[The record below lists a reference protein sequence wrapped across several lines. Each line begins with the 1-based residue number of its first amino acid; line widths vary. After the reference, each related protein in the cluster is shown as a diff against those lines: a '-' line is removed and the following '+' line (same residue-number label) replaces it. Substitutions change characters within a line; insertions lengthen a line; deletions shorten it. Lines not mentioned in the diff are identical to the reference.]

1 MIFINSNQPF
11 PDYRFADEDGLLAV
25 GADLSSARLVDAY
38 SKGIFPWYND
48 GQPVLW
54 WSPDPRM
61 VLIPQEIHIS
71 KSMRKVLREAA
82 FKVTYNTRFLDV
94 ILNCKRIEREGQHGT
109 WITNDMVEAYLNLHK
124 LGYAQSVEVWQDEE
138 LVGGLYGVNLKDKQ
152 VFCGESMFSKVSNAS
167 KVAFISLAQKLTQ
180 QDYKL
185 IDCRVYTAHLES
197 LGAKEISREE
207 FLSYLG

>member
-1 MIFINSNQPF
+1 M
-11 PDYRFADEDGLLAV
+11 

-71 KSMRKVLREAA
+71 KSMRKVLREPA

-94 ILNCKRIEREGQHGT
+94 ILNCKRIERQGQHGT

-124 LGYAQSVEVWQDEE
+124 LGYAESVEVWQDEK

-167 KVAFISLAQKLTQ
+167 KVAFIFLAQKLTQ

-185 IDCRVYTAHLES
+185 IDCQVYTAHLES

-207 FLSYLG
+207 FLSYLR